1 MNEARR
7 KAYQNLIESILSVS
21 DDYEIAVLQA
31 NIELIDDSFSQYVR
45 DWATQTMAKMLA
57 EQAYYPANFLL
68 RLGMNFYSLRQGSRA
83 INLEIA
89 ITCMEIGLT
98 IVTREAYSE
107 SEGKKPRI
115 WNWRSQLM
123 RHPWKFGLATHF
135 PLNGQGVKIIWRMR
149 TKTESEGKKPR
160 IWNWRS
166 QLVRQL

>member
-107 SEGKKPRI
+107 KWATYQNS
-115 WNWRSQLM
+115 
-123 RHPWKFGLATHF
+123 LA
-135 PLNGQGVKIIWRMR
+135 
-149 TKTESEGKKPR
+149 
-160 IWNWRS
+160 
-166 QLVRQL
+166 